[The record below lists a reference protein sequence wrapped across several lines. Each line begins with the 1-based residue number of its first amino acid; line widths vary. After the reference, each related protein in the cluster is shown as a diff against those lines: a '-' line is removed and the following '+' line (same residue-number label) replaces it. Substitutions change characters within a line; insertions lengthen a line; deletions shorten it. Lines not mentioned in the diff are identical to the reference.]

1 MGRIL
6 IRFNENQVSEPI
18 AAQIII
24 EYKVPMAILS
34 AHINSKGGEIL
45 AEVPDNVEEKIVNA
59 FRKRGVTVQVPR
71 LIEVDSEKCFS
82 CGSCVALCPVE
93 AISMDK
99 DLTVQF
105 DKEKCVGSTCSIC
118 VDACP
123 ARAIKSLK
131 PNGNGQT
138 TKNKVKKVDREPVQ
152 RKLHR

>member
-1 MGRIL
+1 MGRL
-6 IRFNENQVSEPI
+6 YLRMNEEQVSEPI
-18 AAQIII
+18 ASQIII

-45 AEVPDNVEEKIVNA
+45 VEVPDEIEDKIVEA
-59 FRKRGVTVQVPR
+59 FRSRGVIVTVPK

-93 AISMDK
+93 AIKTTRDGS
-99 DLTVQF
+99 VEF
-105 DKEKCVGSTCSIC
+105 DKERCLGNTCGIC

-131 PNGNGQT
+131 PNGNG
-138 TKNKVKKVDREPVQ
+138 NANRDKKS
-152 RKLHR
+152 